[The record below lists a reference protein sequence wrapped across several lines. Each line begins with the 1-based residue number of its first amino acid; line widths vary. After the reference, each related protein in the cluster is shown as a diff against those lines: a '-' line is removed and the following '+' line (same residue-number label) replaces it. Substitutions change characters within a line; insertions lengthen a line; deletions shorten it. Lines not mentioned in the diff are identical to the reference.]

1 MNDVKFTIECTEG
14 CSIKDRNIVFGNEIY
29 SDTTGICIGASHSG
43 VIGSDG
49 GRFLLE
55 IKQGLNGYKS
65 VKANGVDSEKLEKS
79 TEFALVYI
87 NINKLVFEPFI
98 G

>member
-79 TEFALVYI
+79 NYYI
-87 NINKLVFEPFI
+87 FCNISN
-98 G
+98 